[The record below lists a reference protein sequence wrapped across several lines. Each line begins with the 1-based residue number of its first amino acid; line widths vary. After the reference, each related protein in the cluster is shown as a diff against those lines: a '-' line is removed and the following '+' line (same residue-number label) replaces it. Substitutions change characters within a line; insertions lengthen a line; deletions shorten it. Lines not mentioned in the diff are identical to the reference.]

1 MPKITLDD
9 IRKAADEKYGP
20 LVIEGV
26 DGGDVELLNPAR
38 LSKQKRNALKAVVGD
53 EELDEGDR
61 LAEIV
66 KITAKSPSHSKR
78 LLAAFKDDL
87 GALAVILESYNAGAQ
102 MGEASP
108 SAS

>member
-9 IRKAADEKYGP
+9 IRQAADEKFGP
-20 LVIEGV
+20 LVIEGIE
-26 DGGDVELLNPAR
+26 GGDVELLNPAR
-38 LSKQKRNALKAVVGD
+38 LSKQKRHDLKEVVGN
-53 EELDEGDR
+53 EEMDEGDR

-66 KITAKSPSHSKR
+66 KITARSAGESKR
-78 LLAAFKDDL
+78 LLSAFKEDV
-87 GALAVILESYNAGAQ
+87 GALAVILESYNKGSQ